1 MSRRGEG
8 VPVIDMS
15 ALAGCGQA
23 ATVARLALLRYRA
36 PALGGERAGADL
48 EQATETVHFDPAA
61 FRPLA
66 LDNRQARYLGPVLS
80 DAAGMVQ
87 AVTVDDLLPPE
98 AGAAVSA
105 PDAARRERHDAGR
118 RVQRPAQAQ
127 DGAGQP
133 LDRAARSSAVRHRMS
148 ATGVDDER
156 DYLMRVQASP
166 AEMQLLIESVVVPE
180 TWFFRY
186 PESQQAMAQLACE
199 RLFGAGAADERVLRV
214 LSLPCSSGEEPYSIA
229 MALLDAVP
237 ACRFALPDRC
247 AGHQRA
253 RGPVRAPGPV
263 RAQFL
268 PWRRAG
274 LPGPLFHRD
283 RRRHQLSAQVMEQV
297 RFQSGNLFDA
307 GLLAHAPAYDFV
319 FCRNLLIY
327 FDQATQ
333 ERAVQVLRRHTRED
347 GVLFV
352 GPAETSLLTARRLP
366 PVAMPHCFAFLARA
380 PRCGAAAASCSSPR
394 LAGSRRRASRAR
406 PRAPTHAPSGRPAA
420 PPVVAVAA
428 KSESRPKSRCAR
440 SRRWR
445 TRGA

>member
-1 MSRRGEG
+1 MMLVDEFSGLLKRKMGLDSRS
-8 VPVIDMS
+8 I
-15 ALAGCGQA
+15 
-23 ATVARLALLRYRA
+23 
-36 PALGGERAGADL
+36 
-48 EQATETVHFDPAA
+48 
-61 FRPLA
+61 
-66 LDNRQARYLGPVLS
+66 
-80 DAAGMVQ
+80 
-87 AVTVDDLLPPE
+87 
-98 AGAAVSA
+98 GAAAV
-105 PDAARRERHDAGR
+105 ER
-118 RVQRPAQAQ
+118 
-127 DGAGQP
+127 
-133 LDRAARSSAVRHRMS
+133 AVRHRMS

-229 MALLDAVP
+229 MALLDAGVP
-237 ACRFALPDRC
+237 ASRFQIDALDISERVV
-247 AGHQRA
+247 QFA
-253 RGPVRAPGPV
+253 RR
-263 RAQFL
+263 
-268 PWRRAG
+268 G
-274 LPGPLFHRD
+274 LYGRNSFRGDALDYRD
-283 RRRHQLSAQVMEQV
+283 RYFTETGDGHQLSAQVMERV

-366 PVAMPHCFAFLARA
+366 PVAMPHCFAFLARPRPDAA
-380 PRCGAAAASCSSPR
+380 PAAASLFKPAA
-394 LAGSRRRASRAR
+394 LPAQPASRVPAPR
-406 PRAPTHAPSGRPAA
+406 PPAPLRPMPHPARPAA
-420 PPVVAVAA
+420 PPAAPVVAVAA
-428 KSESRPKSRCAR
+428 KSESEAEISLRQIEALADQGRVKDAIALRRAPGTLWRERRRLLSARPAAGCGGRCPPGAGRLPQGPVPAAQSSRSPAASGRAGRLGRRPRERAGCRRAR
-440 SRRWR
+440 APGGS
-445 TRGA
+445 T